1 MMHISDENRAIVSSF
16 IWSFIALSK
25 SKSILCL
32 DHSEFGVFSQINSG
46 VVARNSYKENPFP
59 ESGVWD
65 LVLGDFPFGMPIQNT
80 LLQHSPAPTYSSAA
94 LLKALD
100 YIDVDGFGI
109 FTSEPTALSLSGKA
123 NIRKLLASIGYCLA
137 GIINTPDGFFR
148 PHTALRTPLLIVKKG
163 HVDKEFIGELEDEI
177 QAANLAESFFSG
189 EEGFSLSTGILVAP
203 NSLRNFSQWKIQQQI
218 NSLETEYK
226 SFSSKKIDEI
236 AEAINSC
243 PTGEFFKPLDNCI
256 YIPKIGTQPVIA
268 DLNKAAIKHQ
278 NYFQIVCKVDVVDAG
293 YLAAFFES
301 KLGRLIVDSL
311 RSSSWIP
318 STNKGDLA
326 DADVALP
333 PLESQKEIVRSIKK
347 LKLIREKI
355 ESFEDNLALNPISS
369 DFALKQIDLMLDVV
383 GELAEADKI
392 KSIIRQ
398 GESKNVEFKES
409 LSLDVKKQTK
419 EKYIEDVV
427 IKTIA
432 AFLNT
437 DGGVLLV
444 GVTDAGVVNGV
455 DGEIDKFHKNPDKF
469 LLHFKNALKTRIGE
483 QFYPF
488 IDHRL
493 VRVDSKHVL
502 YVDCKE
508 STDPVY
514 VDGNDFYVRTN
525 PATDKLDGPKM
536 VSYINNHFKK

>member
-1 MMHISDENRAIVSSF
+1 MQLSTKNCDIVSSF
-16 IWSFIALSK
+16 VNSFAAESK
-25 SKSILCL
+25 AKAMLCL
-32 DHSEFGVFSQINSG
+32 DHSEFGVFKQIKFG
-46 VVARNSYKENPFP
+46 VVTRNSYKENPFP
-59 ESGVWD
+59 ESGSWD
-65 LVLGDFPFGMPIQNT
+65 LVLGDFPFGMPIRNSP
-80 LLQHSPAPTYSSAA
+80 LLKSGVPTYSSAA
-94 LLKALD
+94 ILKSLD
-100 YIDVDGFGI
+100 FINDGGYGI
-109 FTSEPTALSLSGKA
+109 FTSEPTALSSSGKV
-123 NIRKLLASIGYCLA
+123 NIRKLLASTGFSLV
-137 GIINTPDGFFR
+137 GIINTPDGFFK
-148 PHTALRTPLLIVKKG
+148 PYTALRTPLLIVRKG
-163 HVDKEFIGELEDEI
+163 DFDKEFIGELEDEA
-177 QAANLAESFFSG
+177 QASTLAESFFSG
-189 EEGFSLSTGILVAP
+189 IEGLNLSTGMLVAP
-203 NSLRNFSQWKIQQQI
+203 NNLRNFSQWKIQQQI
-218 NSLETEYK
+218 NALETEYK
-226 SFSSKKIDEI
+226 NFSSKKVGEI
-236 AEAINSC
+236 AEKINSC
-243 PTGEFFKPLDNCI
+243 ASGEIFKPIDNCI
-256 YIPKIGTQPVIA
+256 YLPKLGTQPVIA
-268 DLNKAAIKHQ
+268 DLDKAAIKHQ
-278 NYFQIVCKVDVVDAG
+278 NYFQIVCKADIVDAE

-301 KLGRLIVDSL
+301 KIGRLIVDSL

-318 STNKGDLA
+318 STNRGDLA
-326 DADVALP
+326 DADISLP
-333 PLESQKEIVRSIKK
+333 PLENQREIVRSITK

-355 ESFEDNLALNPISS
+355 GSFEDNLALNPISS

-383 GELAEADKI
+383 GELAEADKV

-455 DGEIDKFHKNPDKF
+455 DGEIDKFHKNLDKF

-493 VRVDSKHVL
+493 VKVDSKHVL
-502 YVDCKE
+502 YVNCKE

>member
-1 MMHISDENRAIVSSF
+1 
-16 IWSFIALSK
+16 
-25 SKSILCL
+25 
-32 DHSEFGVFSQINSG
+32 
-46 VVARNSYKENPFP
+46 
-59 ESGVWD
+59 
-65 LVLGDFPFGMPIQNT
+65 
-80 LLQHSPAPTYSSAA
+80 
-94 LLKALD
+94 
-100 YIDVDGFGI
+100 
-109 FTSEPTALSLSGKA
+109 
-123 NIRKLLASIGYCLA
+123 
-137 GIINTPDGFFR
+137 
-148 PHTALRTPLLIVKKG
+148 
-163 HVDKEFIGELEDEI
+163 
-177 QAANLAESFFSG
+177 
-189 EEGFSLSTGILVAP
+189 
-203 NSLRNFSQWKIQQQI
+203 
-218 NSLETEYK
+218 
-226 SFSSKKIDEI
+226 
-236 AEAINSC
+236 
-243 PTGEFFKPLDNCI
+243 
-256 YIPKIGTQPVIA
+256 
-268 DLNKAAIKHQ
+268 
-278 NYFQIVCKVDVVDAG
+278 
-293 YLAAFFES
+293 
-301 KLGRLIVDSL
+301 L

-333 PLESQKEIVRSIKK
+333 PLESQKEIIRSIKK

-455 DGEIDKFHKNPDKF
+455 DAEIHKFHKNPDKF

-493 VRVDSKHVL
+493 VKVDSKHVL